1 MTGVHISPGVETL
14 TITGAA
20 PGGRLRV
27 VDSKDIAVATLV
39 ADEVGNAHLA
49 FVPPTHRVLANADDL
64 VAALADGHTLP
75 PGDYTVVDESSS
87 PEVTHGPLR
96 VLSVDDHPDPST
108 YDQELA
114 EGFGYLTTRDGV
126 SLSVMVRFP
135 NEDLYGPAPWP
146 TVIEYSGYGPS
157 NPDAPQPGT
166 ILANLLGFAVVG
178 VNMRGT
184 GCSGGVFDVFSPAQQ
199 SDGYDVIES
208 VGRQPWVEGPK
219 PR

>member
-1 MTGVHISPGVETL
+1 MRDDRDVT
-14 TITGAA
+14 AA
-20 PGGRLRV
+20 EGIG
-27 VDSKDIAVATLV
+27 
-39 ADEVGNAHLA
+39 ADEVEAAAHRLAYASALVYVGNAHLA

-166 ILANLLGFAVVG
+166 ILAGLLANQARWVLAAHRAQGLRLERMLPQGPWTTIVVRKAV
-178 VNMRGT
+178 
-184 GCSGGVFDVFSPAQQ
+184 
-199 SDGYDVIES
+199 
-208 VGRQPWVEGPK
+208 
-219 PR
+219 